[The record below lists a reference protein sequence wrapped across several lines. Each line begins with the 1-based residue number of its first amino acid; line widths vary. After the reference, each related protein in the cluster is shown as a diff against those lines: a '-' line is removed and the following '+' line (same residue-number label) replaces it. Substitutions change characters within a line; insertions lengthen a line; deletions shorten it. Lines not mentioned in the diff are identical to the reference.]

1 MQVKLL
7 RVLQEK
13 QYEPLGSRKSEKS
26 DARIICATNR
36 DLEALVKEGKFRQD
50 LYYRINIISL
60 TIPPLRERKED
71 IPLLAAQFLGRYNI
85 LNNKGIKSFSP
96 AVYAQ
101 FYAYHWPG
109 NIRELENAVER
120 AVVLS
125 QGDEIGIGDL
135 PPEIVQAAPIEG
147 EASSS
152 QLNVIQEATRT
163 TERDFIIRSL
173 LRNSKNIAVAA
184 KELGIHRS
192 TLYRKIERLEID
204 LELL

>member
-1 MQVKLL
+1 M
-7 RVLQEK
+7 
-13 QYEPLGSRKSEKS
+13 
-26 DARIICATNR
+26 
-36 DLEALVKEGKFRQD
+36 
-50 LYYRINIISL
+50 
-60 TIPPLRERKED
+60 
-71 IPLLAAQFLGRYNI
+71 
-85 LNNKGIKSFSP
+85 
-96 AVYAQ
+96 
-101 FYAYHWPG
+101 
-109 NIRELENAVER
+109 ENAVDR

-147 EASSS
+147 EASAS

-173 LRNSKNIAVAA
+173 LRNSKNIAEAA